1 MMLAAAALGAG
12 SGLDRTAFG
21 QTLFAHPAIVGA
33 AAMGITGPTAEAAL
47 FLGVLT
53 SLDATQIPVGPVRRR
68 DFSSAA
74 VFGVLLGAE
83 VAGPSGWALVLLA
96 SLDPISDPAG
106 VVHEA
111 HKIRGAS
118 LSFGFERF
126 ASILQTVETRVLEL
140 TPEEIGRLLKT
151 ARETFEHSRDL
162 VRRRYAYLAPV
173 C

>member
-1 MMLAAAALGAG
+1 MILGEEGDPIDEELA
-12 SGLDRTAFG
+12 D
-21 QTLFAHPAIVGA
+21 LF
-33 AAMGITGPTAEAAL
+33 
-47 FLGVLT
+47 
-53 SLDATQIPVGPVRRR
+53 R
-68 DFSSAA
+68 DFIDD
-74 VFGVLLGAE
+74 
-83 VAGPSGWALVLLA
+83 VARRLALLA
-96 SLDPISDPAG
+96 SLDPISDPEG

-126 ASILQTVETRVLEL
+126 ASILQTVEGRVLEL